1 MRDVFGV
8 IPLSDGSWH
17 TVDDDDN
24 GDDDDDDAEEQ
35 QHAHGDAEEEDD
47 GSDLFNDDDDDV
59 VDGGASAYAATGFG
73 CSHYQRNCR
82 CLCPYLAR
90 LRS

>member
-1 MRDVFGV
+1 MMRVLGQ
-8 IPLSDGSWH
+8 LAGQA
-17 TVDDDDN
+17 
-24 GDDDDDDAEEQ
+24 G
-35 QHAHGDAEEEDD
+35 
-47 GSDLFNDDDDDV
+47 
-59 VDGGASAYAATGFG
+59 SAYAATGFG